1 MRDLVIWLVA
11 LLFLFSSFHTVN
23 VRREVDALGSENG
36 ALERSLLENRRTND
50 NLQLQLERML
60 SPAELVKRAADAD
73 VFLQESGAP
82 QR

>member
-11 LLFLFSSFHTVN
+11 LLFLFSSFHTVK

-36 ALERSLLENRRTND
+36 SLERSLLEKRRRND
-50 NLQLQLERML
+50 NLQLQLEHML
-60 SPAELVKRAADAD
+60 SPAELIKRADEAD
-73 VFLQESGAP
+73 VFLQESGVP